1 LKFDTDGVCNSIF
14 AAAKIRWPAYR
25 AATLQF
31 RVALTGTVE
40 TPFVAISSGDQLFDA
55 KAVECMKRLSYVPAQ
70 LSNTPTEVSW
80 AAAVLWSP
88 HTGLAFA
95 NGRDI
100 GSYCP
105 DGDFPAGMWK
115 GDPPNP
121 TEISFQT
128 VYGPFS
134 GDFAIEKESGNPEL
148 DQAALACLKNRVP
161 AASPQLTS
169 LSSAFRQSQMSFGTL
184 LRFNWHDGHAF
195 VLNIR
200 GN

>member
-1 LKFDTDGVCNSIF
+1 VS
-14 AAAKIRWPAYR
+14 
-25 AATLQF
+25 
-31 RVALTGTVE
+31 LTGTVE
-40 TPFVAISSGDQLFDA
+40 VPFVAISSGDQLFDT
-55 KAVECMKRLSYVPAQ
+55 KAVQCMARLHYNPAE
-70 LSNTPTEVSW
+70 LGSPTEVSW

-95 NGRDI
+95 NGRDV

-105 DGDFPAGMWK
+105 DSDFPASMWK
-115 GDPPNP
+115 GDPPHP

-134 GDFAIEKESGNPEL
+134 ENFAIEKESGNPEL

-161 AASPQLTS
+161 SASPQLTS
-169 LSSAFRQSQMSFGTL
+169 LSPAFRQSQMSFGAL
-184 LRFNWHDGHAF
+184 MRFNWHWGHAF
-195 VLNIR
+195 ILNIR